1 MMRAHSYELRVRLD
15 GEDMLLELYEM
26 PPIGQQD
33 KGRKGT
39 RVTHLRESQLSM
51 VQGAISRALKNNK
64 HTFSEVKRTR
74 KLPFKLNEEDGVR
87 IELIFKAISS
97 VKKRSKVE
105 DIVLGI
111 ENMPR
116 EEAFYWHAK
125 VTKGSETSTSNGLK
139 AMRILLGGD

>member
-1 MMRAHSYELRVRLD
+1 MRAHSYELRVKLD

-26 PPIGQQD
+26 PPIGQQN
-33 KGRKGT
+33 KGRRGIK
-39 RVTHLRESQLSM
+39 VSQVKESQLPM
-51 VQGAISRALKNNK
+51 VQGAIARVLKNNK
-64 HTFSEVKRTR
+64 HAFSEVKRTR
-74 KLPFKLNEEDGVR
+74 ELPFKLNEEDGVR
-87 IELIFKAISS
+87 LELIFKAISS

-125 VTKGSETSTSNGLK
+125 VTKGSDGSTSNGLK
-139 AMRILLGGD
+139 ALRVLLGGD

>member
-1 MMRAHSYELRVRLD
+1 MRAHSYELRVKLE
-15 GEDMLLELYEM
+15 GEGMLLELYEM

-33 KGRKGT
+33 KGRKGIK
-39 RVTHLRESQLSM
+39 VSHVKESQLPM
-51 VQGAISRALKNNK
+51 VQGAISRILKNNK
-64 HTFSEVKRTR
+64 YVYSEVKRTR

-87 IELIFKAISS
+87 MELIFKAISS

-139 AMRILLGGD
+139 AMRVLLGGD

>member
-1 MMRAHSYELRVRLD
+1 MRAHSYELRVKLE
-15 GEDMLLELYEM
+15 GEEMLLELYEM

-33 KGRKGT
+33 KGRKGIK
-39 RVTHLRESQLSM
+39 VSHVKESQLPM
-51 VQGAISRALKNNK
+51 VQGAISRILKNNK
-64 HTFSEVKRTR
+64 YVYSEVKRTR

-87 IELIFKAISS
+87 MELIFKAISS

-139 AMRILLGGD
+139 AMRVLLGGD

>member
-1 MMRAHSYELRVRLD
+1 MRAHSYELRVKLE
-15 GEDMLLELYEM
+15 GEEMLLELYEM

-33 KGRKGT
+33 KGRKGIK
-39 RVTHLRESQLSM
+39 VSHVKESQLPM
-51 VQGAISRALKNNK
+51 VQGAISRILKNNK
-64 HTFSEVKRTR
+64 YVYSEVKRTR

-87 IELIFKAISS
+87 MELIFKAISS

-125 VTKGSETSTSNGLK
+125 VTKGSESSTSNGLK
-139 AMRILLGGD
+139 AMRVLLGGD

>member
-1 MMRAHSYELRVRLD
+1 MRAHSYELRVKLE

-26 PPIGQQD
+26 PPLGQQD

-39 RVTHLRESQLSM
+39 KVSHVKESQLPM
-51 VQGAISRALKNNK
+51 VQGAIARALKNNK
-64 HTFSEVKRTR
+64 QTYSDVKRTR
-74 KLPFKLNEEDGVR
+74 RLPFKLNEEDGVR
-87 IELIFKAISS
+87 MELIFKAVSS
-97 VKKRSKVE
+97 VKKRSKME

-139 AMRILLGGD
+139 ALRVLLGGD

>member
-1 MMRAHSYELRVRLD
+1 MRAHSYELRVKLE
-15 GEDMLLELYEM
+15 GEEMLLELYEM

-33 KGRKGT
+33 KGRKGIK
-39 RVTHLRESQLSM
+39 VSHVKESQLPM
-51 VQGAISRALKNNK
+51 VQGAISRILKNNK
-64 HTFSEVKRTR
+64 YMYSEVKRTR

-87 IELIFKAISS
+87 MELIFKAISS

-139 AMRILLGGD
+139 AMRVLLGGD

>member
-1 MMRAHSYELRVRLD
+1 MRAHSYELRVKLE

-26 PPIGQQD
+26 PPLGQQD

-39 RVTHLRESQLSM
+39 KVSHVKESQLPM
-51 VQGAISRALKNNK
+51 VQGAIARALKNNK
-64 HTFSEVKRTR
+64 QTYSDVKRTR
-74 KLPFKLNEEDGVR
+74 RLPFKLNEEDGVR
-87 IELIFKAISS
+87 MELIFKAVSS
-97 VKKRSKVE
+97 VKKRSKME

-139 AMRILLGGD
+139 ALRVLLGRD

>member
-1 MMRAHSYELRVRLD
+1 MRAHSYELRVKLE

-26 PPIGQQD
+26 PPLGQQD

-39 RVTHLRESQLSM
+39 KVSHVKESQLPM
-51 VQGAISRALKNNK
+51 VQGAIARALKNNK
-64 HTFSEVKRTR
+64 QTYSDVKRTR
-74 KLPFKLNEEDGVR
+74 RLPFKLNEEDGVR
-87 IELIFKAISS
+87 MELIFKAVSS

-139 AMRILLGGD
+139 ALRVLLGGD